1 MDTNQNL
8 QQINTFNGG
17 MNTDVSDALLQK
29 DQYRLAN
36 NLRYVTDEEENQG
49 ELHFIDG
56 SSIVDQFGDEIILST
71 QIRNYGI
78 IIYKVTYLTGTKG
91 STIKDKF
98 GYNVVVGN
106 TYVYVV
112 RVENPYK
119 DLDIDV
125 QHKALP
131 FKSCFCVFGPCLYD
145 KDVFG
150 QKFSTVTRYEDD
162 DNVKLYLANG
172 KTYTLMLNIME
183 YCGSTVDE
191 ISMYPTVEFNAPKFL
206 GLVGGQLKSGLV
218 QYSYSLYKRKG
229 RVSEISP
236 CTKLIP
242 IVNQIQNNPNIGK
255 QKVGLEKDYTS
266 NSGVSLN
273 ISIDYKYQK
282 QLDRILIYRI
292 QYTENG
298 QLPTVGV
305 IYDGLYST
313 EQFKF
318 IDVGQPILQTLTLEE
333 YNSLSGIHIIP
344 RVIES
349 KNDFLFA
356 ANIKEQTSQI
366 YGFDKYDARAFRF
379 DPINHRT
386 HLFDYNTGFIYDG
399 VGQQNGDGL
408 YIKDIADQSD
418 LDKFKQFD
426 CYNNYNDLSV
436 IWPDYSTIY
445 PDSITAT
452 HGWYDRFTA
461 TPAITDN
468 KCYYYGG
475 TGVNI
480 SWKFIIYKL
489 IGDASI
495 DTYDTYRGA
504 YGTSYNT
511 TKFSEKYVSLE
522 YDSCYYVKSDGTLEE
537 ASKLQDSGTERMF
550 DRYSGGRTY
559 ANPVVS
565 YALKSLRRDELYR
578 YGIIMYDKYGH
589 SSGVKWIADI
599 RTPSIYTKGFEPF
612 VCKEKLNGVIY
623 DLVIRSLG
631 IEFTVTNLPE
641 ECVSYEIVRCNRTDS
656 DIATISQGVVSRPI
670 KKIYN
675 SKFEGLTDSPLTP
688 TGFLTTQRWQTGS
701 NFKSRYGET
710 STSDDWHE
718 ADNWDISDVFQFVS
732 PEICYHK
739 DSTLAQLEK
748 KNLQICPQLYL
759 FGAIGFDG
767 YKHDKDYINNDV
779 DIIDTIHPGI
789 TNTSLQLLN
798 DNPVNFT
805 TIGDNPE
812 SKLQYDTSRGVNKNP
827 LNQWSSIQ
835 MRARYTDMSFYK
847 SRFAYGY
854 KAFTEI
860 LPSNIALTKG
870 GWYSEAIPSLSPI
883 TNFLSNAEDK
893 GNTDIHAHNLW
904 YNSAKRSFSYIKLYN
919 QSNKVLLRGHVKGR
933 PSVDAYYMN
942 DDVRGFPAVEVNS
955 YNKCNVV
962 DYQIASELGWDDLAN
977 VSTQDN
983 KTTYS
988 LKYKDSVVSI
998 GGYNFCNWVCG
1009 GAYDIS
1015 GSDLADLKKDNG
1027 SAWTDKPQSQIMGPG
1042 GRCLLLNIDNNW
1054 SIDTNYKI
1062 DLQSENQ
1069 MFTDA
1074 IGTRSIIRSDKDN
1087 YKQKYINTEKYTI
1100 STPNNAGQLYNNNYD
1115 KHQYAVVHEFG
1126 QQNWSIV
1133 RIIKDSIAGT
1143 YLCNLRQTV
1152 TPYGGFTR
1160 QARVLNSY
1168 YSYGNYF
1175 KKNDSDTQVCQVFDG
1190 DCFIMPFEYVSMHK
1204 YYNNKVVNSMT
1215 HSVIYSIPVETN
1227 INLAYTYGSEFS
1239 ANCNKAGIS
1248 NLQIEPSNV
1257 YNMYNQKNELYS
1269 YNSVY
1274 SSQPKSR
1281 IFAAYDYL
1289 NDQQQDDKIDYRV
1302 RYSNEKSNNEIYD
1315 SWVKFQAA
1323 NYLDVDTRYGKVTE
1337 LRTFKNN
1344 LVFFQEQAA
1353 GLLSV
1358 NERTAITDES
1368 NMPLILGTGGV
1379 LSRYDYLTEKNGM
1392 KDSEFV
1398 DAVTENCIYWWD
1410 HDRKEICA
1418 YAGGQNIQI
1427 LSKEKQVQN
1436 FINKQFKLDKLAK
1449 TPFVTY
1455 DKQFN
1460 ELIFNITTGDNFEY
1474 GSLIYNENTQRFTSL
1489 YTMSPMS
1496 AISFYNRL
1504 YLSYSNKIYEWN
1516 INDTEFYGINRTTL
1530 NLDAI
1535 PYIKYIINEQPS
1547 FVKVFDNQSFGGRFG
1562 GDSNY
1567 KLEFVY
1573 STPLKQHSYTDSG
1586 VLTDR
1591 EYDFKLA
1598 IPRNNYSEYGD
1609 RMRGKTM
1616 QCEMISKNTAKDFS
1630 LQYIITKFRM
1640 SWS

>member
-56 SSIVDQFGDEIILST
+56 SSIVDNFGDKIILST

-78 IIYKVTYLTGTKG
+78 IMYKVTYSAGTKG
-91 STIKDKF
+91 STIKDEF

-106 TYVYVV
+106 TYIYVV

-131 FKSCFCVFGPCLYD
+131 LKPCFCVFGPCLYD
-145 KDVFG
+145 EDIFG

-191 ISMYPTVEFNAPKFL
+191 ISMYPTVQFNAPKFL

-273 ISIDYKYQK
+273 ISIDAKYQK

-305 IYDGLYST
+305 IYDGLYS
-313 EQFKF
+313 EGEFKF
-318 IDVGQPILQTLTLEE
+318 IDSGQSVLQTLTLEE

-366 YGFDKYDARAFRF
+366 DGFDEYDARAFRF
-379 DPINHRT
+379 DPITKTT
-386 HLFDYNTGFIYDG
+386 HLFDYNTGSIYG
-399 VGQQNGDGL
+399 TIEEQNGTGL
-408 YIKDIADQSD
+408 SMKDIEKLDHS
-418 LDKFKQFD
+418 DKFKEFD
-426 CYNNYNDLSV
+426 CYNIYNDLSV
-436 IWPDYSTIY
+436 IWPDYNTIH
-445 PDSITAT
+445 PDTPTAT

-461 TPAITDN
+461 DG
-468 KCYYYGG
+468 KYYGG

-489 IGDASI
+489 LGDASV
-495 DTYDTYRGA
+495 DEYDTDRGA

-511 TKFSEKYVSLE
+511 TKFSEKYVSE
-522 YDSCYYVKSDGTLEE
+522 VYDSYYYVKSDGTLEN

-550 DRYSGGRTY
+550 DRNSGGRTY

-710 STSDDWHE
+710 STIDDWHE
-718 ADNWDISDVFQFVS
+718 ADNWDINDVFQFVS

-739 DSTLAQLEK
+739 DSTLEQLEK

-759 FGAIGFDG
+759 FGAIGFGG
-767 YKHDKDYINNDV
+767 YKHDSDYIDNG

-798 DNPVNFT
+798 GDPVNFT
-805 TIGDNPE
+805 SVGDNPE
-812 SKLQYDTSRGVNKNP
+812 SALKYDPSRVIANNP

-854 KAFTEI
+854 KIFTEI
-860 LPSNIALTKG
+860 LPSSIVLTKG
-870 GWYSEAIPSLSPI
+870 GWYSEAIPSLNPI
-883 TNFLSNAEDK
+883 TNFLSNAEDN

-942 DDVRGFPAVEVNS
+942 GAVRGFPAVEVNS

-983 KTTYS
+983 KTTYN

-1027 SAWTDKPQSQIMGPG
+1027 SAWTNETKSQIMGPG

-1074 IGTRSIIRSDKDN
+1074 IGTRSIIRYNQYNDTEEHAIDPINIASPYNDK
-1087 YKQKYINTEKYTI
+1087 YY
-1100 STPNNAGQLYNNNYD
+1100 
-1115 KHQYAVVHEFG
+1115 KHQHAVVHEFG
-1126 QQNWSIV
+1126 QLGWSIV

-1160 QARVLNSY
+1160 QARVLSSY

-1175 KKNDSDTQVCQVFDG
+1175 KRDTSKCQVFDG

-1204 YYNNKVVNSMT
+1204 YYNNKVVNPMT

-1257 YNMYNQKNELYS
+1257 YNTYNQKNELYS

-1289 NDQQQDDKIDYRV
+1289 NDQQQDDTIDYRV

-1323 NYLDVDTRYGKVTE
+1323 NYLDVDTRYGKITE

-1398 DAVTENCIYWWD
+1398 DAVTENCVYWWD

-1418 YAGGQNIQI
+1418 YVGGQNIQI

-1504 YLSYSNKIYEWN
+1504 YLSYSNVMYEWN
-1516 INDTEFYGINRTTL
+1516 INDSKFDGMNRTTL
-1530 NLDAI
+1530 NFDAI
-1535 PYIKYIINEQPS
+1535 PYIKYVVNEQPS
-1547 FVKVFDNQSFGGRFG
+1547 FVKVFDNQSFGGRFSG
-1562 GDSNY
+1562 GSDY
-1567 KLEFVY
+1567 RLQFMY
-1573 STPLKQHSYTDSG
+1573 STPLKQHSYTDSD

-1591 EYDFKLA
+1591 EYDFRLA
-1598 IPRNNYSEYGD
+1598 IPRNNDSEYGD

-1616 QCEMISKNTAKDFS
+1616 QCEMVSKDIVKDFS

>member
-56 SSIVDQFGDEIILST
+56 SSIVDHFGDEIILST
-71 QIRNYGI
+71 QIRNYGVI
-78 IIYKVTYLTGTKG
+78 MYKVKYSTGTEN
-91 STIKDKF
+91 SIIKDGF
-98 GYNVVVGN
+98 GYDVVVGN
-106 TYVYVV
+106 TYVYIV

-125 QHKALP
+125 QHQALP
-131 FKSCFCVFGPCLYD
+131 LKSYFCVFGPCLYD

-191 ISMYPTVEFNAPKFL
+191 ISMYPTVQFNAPKFL

-273 ISIDYKYQK
+273 ISIDAKYQK

-305 IYDGLYST
+305 IYDGLYS
-313 EQFKF
+313 EGSFKF
-318 IDVGQPILQTLTLEE
+318 IDAGQPILQTLTLEE

-366 YGFDKYDARAFRF
+366 DGFDEYDARAFRF
-379 DPINHRT
+379 DPINKKT
-386 HLFDYNTGFIYDG
+386 HLFDYNTGSIYDT
-399 VGQQNGDGL
+399 VGEQNGIGL
-408 YIKDIADQSD
+408 SMQDIVKLYYS
-418 LDKFKQFD
+418 DKFKEFD
-426 CYNNYNDLSV
+426 CYNKYNDLSL
-436 IWPDYSTIY
+436 IQSDYSTIK
-445 PDSITAT
+445 PDSPTT
-452 HGWYDRFTA
+452 MYGRYDRFTK
-461 TPAITDN
+461 DGE
-468 KCYYYGG
+468 YYGG

-495 DTYDTYRGA
+495 DTYDTDRGA

-511 TKFSEKYVSLE
+511 TKFSEKYVSEE
-522 YDSCYYVKSDGTLEE
+522 YDSCYYVKSDGTLEN
-537 ASKLQDSGTERMF
+537 ASELQDSGTERMF
-550 DRYSGGRTY
+550 DRNSGGRTY
-559 ANPVVS
+559 TNPMVS

-612 VCKEKLNGVIY
+612 VCKEKLNDVIY

-631 IEFTVTNLPE
+631 IEFTVTNLPK

-675 SKFEGLTDSPLTP
+675 SKFEGFTDSPLTP

-710 STSDDWHE
+710 STIDDWHE

-739 DSTLAQLEK
+739 DSTLEQLEK

-759 FGAIGFDG
+759 FGATGFSG
-767 YKHDKDYINNDV
+767 YIHDNDRFNNGDV
-779 DIIDTIHPGI
+779 IDTIHPGI

-798 DNPVNFT
+798 GNPVNFT
-805 TIGDNPE
+805 SVGDNPE
-812 SKLQYDTSRGVNKNP
+812 SALKYDPSRGMHNNP

-835 MRARYTDMSFYK
+835 MQARYTHMSFYK
-847 SRFAYGY
+847 SRLAHGDSMF
-854 KAFTEI
+854 
-860 LPSNIALTKG
+860 
-870 GWYSEAIPSLSPI
+870 SEAIPSLRPI
-883 TNFLSNAEDK
+883 TNFLHNAEDN

-919 QSNKVLLRGHVKGR
+919 QSNKVLLRGHVEGS
-933 PSVDAYYMN
+933 PSVDAYYIN
-942 DDVRGFPAVEVNS
+942 NTVTGFPAVEVNS

-998 GGYNFCNWVCG
+998 GGYNFCNWICG

-1027 SAWTDKPQSQIMGPG
+1027 EIWTDEPKSQIMGPG

-1054 SIDTNYKI
+1054 SIDENYI
-1062 DLQSENQ
+1062 IYYQSENQ

-1074 IGTRSIIRSDKDN
+1074 IGTRSIIRSNKDN
-1087 YKQKYINTEKYTI
+1087 DTEKYTI
-1100 STPNNAGQLYNNNYD
+1100 YTPNDAEQLYNNYYY

-1126 QQNWSIV
+1126 QLDWSVV

-1175 KKNDSDTQVCQVFDG
+1175 KKNDSDPQVGQVCQVFDG

-1257 YNMYNQKNELYS
+1257 YNTYNQKNELYS

-1289 NDQQQDDKIDYRV
+1289 NDQQQDDTIDYRV

-1323 NYLDVDTRYGKVTE
+1323 NYLDVDTRYGKITE

-1418 YAGGQNIQI
+1418 YVGGQNIQI

-1474 GSLIYNENTQRFTSL
+1474 GSLIYNENMQRFTSL

-1504 YLSYSNKIYEWN
+1504 YLSYSNAMYEWN
-1516 INDTEFYGINRTTL
+1516 INDTEFNGINRTTL
-1530 NLDAI
+1530 NLNAI
-1535 PYIKYIINEQPS
+1535 PYIKYVINEQPS
-1547 FVKVFDNQSFGGRFG
+1547 FVKVFDNQSFGGRFSG
-1562 GDSNY
+1562 GSDY
-1567 KLEFVY
+1567 RLEFTY
-1573 STPLKQHSYTDSG
+1573 STPLKQRSYTDSD

-1591 EYDFKLA
+1591 EYDFRLA

-1616 QCEMISKNTAKDFS
+1616 QCEMISKDTVKDFS